1 MEPSRLSTDAF
12 SPVPPT
18 SMASV
23 KGCSG
28 VVPGWASDG
37 TAVGVEDGVEDT
49 TALYLGRSA
58 RAQDAPTADVRPAR
72 RAANGPAQ
80 RPAHRQVHRQGGA
93 PASGRGTDR
102 AGSVLAHDR
111 ATMDGRRLLAG

>member
-37 TAVGVEDGVEDT
+37 GADEVEDT

-58 RAQDAPTADVRPAR
+58 RAQDAPTADLRPAR
-72 RAANGPAQ
+72 RAANSPAQ
-80 RPAHRQVHRQGGA
+80 RPAHKQVHRQGGA

>member
-1 MEPSRLSTDAF
+1 MVAILTRSATMVPSRLSTDAF

-28 VVPGWASDG
+28 VVPGWSSGWASDG
-37 TAVGVEDGVEDT
+37 AADGIEDT

-58 RAQDAPTADVRPAR
+58 RAQEAATAGLGSAR
-72 RAANGPAQ
+72 VER
-80 RPAHRQVHRQGGA
+80 RTCKR
-93 PASGRGTDR
+93 SGKR
-102 AGSVLAHDR
+102 
-111 ATMDGRRLLAG
+111 